1 MKHISILVPRGAA
14 ALSCLEGAYTLF
26 TQVNAFLANRGEHPL
41 FKVQLVGIDAKPQV
55 YDKFFTAEPDVTVA
69 DNFKTD
75 LIIIPAVN
83 GDMEKVLDNNN
94 AFFPWITK
102 QYKQGAE
109 VASLCVGAFLL
120 AGTGLVKGK
129 KCSTHWLSVNTF
141 RNMFPDVELVPEKII
156 TDEHGIYSSGG
167 ANSMWNLLLYILEKY
182 TSRELAIYMSKYFEI
197 EIDRYNQSSFIMF
210 SGQKDHDDE
219 PVRKAQEF
227 IEGNF
232 SDKIVIEELAG
243 MLALGRRSLERR
255 FKKATNNTVVEYIQ
269 RVKIEAAKKELEVT
283 RKNIN
288 EVMYEVGYSDTK
300 AFRTIFKKV
309 TGLSPVDYRN
319 KYNKE
324 SMMAAYG

>member
-1 MKHISILVPRGAA
+1 MKHISIIVPRGAA
-14 ALSCLEGAYTLF
+14 AVSCLEGSYKLF
-26 TQVNAFLANRGEHPL
+26 TQVNELLIHRGDNAI
-41 FKVQLVGIDAKPQV
+41 FKVQLVGLDTTPQL
-55 YDKFFTAEPDVTVA
+55 YDKFFTIEPDLTVN

-83 GDMEKVLDNNN
+83 GEMDKVIAANSG
-94 AFFPWITK
+94 FFPWITK

-120 AGTGLVKGK
+120 AGTGLVTGK

-167 ANSMWNLLLYILEKY
+167 ANSFYNLLLYILEKY
-182 TSRELAIYMSKYFEI
+182 TNRELAIYMAKYFEI
-197 EIDRYNQSSFIMF
+197 ELDRHNQSSFIMF

-232 SDKIVIEELAG
+232 ADKIVIEELAG

-283 RKNIN
+283 RKKIN
-288 EVMYEVGYSDTK
+288 ELMCMKLVIQIPKHSARYLRK
-300 AFRTIFKKV
+300 
-309 TGLSPVDYRN
+309 
-319 KYNKE
+319 
-324 SMMAAYG
+324 